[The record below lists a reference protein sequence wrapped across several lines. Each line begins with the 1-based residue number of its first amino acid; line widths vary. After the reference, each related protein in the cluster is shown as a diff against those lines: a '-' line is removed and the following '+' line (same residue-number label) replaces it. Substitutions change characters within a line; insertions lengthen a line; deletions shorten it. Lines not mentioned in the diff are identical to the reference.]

1 MKQIWRVAR
10 REVKGYFD
18 HPTAYILLIAFL
30 LLALFV
36 AFRTLYGSGTASLRT
51 VFLLLPW
58 LFAVFIPA
66 MTMRAFAEERRSG
79 TLDWLSSQPLS
90 ELDLLLG
97 KLLGNLLF
105 VLTTLIGTLP
115 TAIGVLLLSDA
126 DPGIMIAQYLG
137 AVLLAAQMTAIGV
150 WASSA
155 TRNQVTAFILG
166 LAVSWSLVFLGEPVL
181 LTALP
186 DRVAVWASN
195 LSILTHFEPVA
206 RGALDLRDLLY
217 FASTALLFGTFAYG
231 ILVRR
236 RLSKVRSGHRRLQ
249 LGTAAIV
256 AAVIAVN
263 AAGSGLRQRFDLT
276 SQGLYSLSDATR
288 DVLRSLDDQ
297 VTIKL
302 FASRA
307 LPPDVQRT
315 VRDIRDLL
323 GDFRAASGGR
333 IRTEELRPDTDP
345 EAEKEAASYGLR
357 PLQFSSLRGDE
368 FQVRR
373 GWLGIVIQYAE
384 EKQTFP
390 VLQQTDDLE
399 YRLIASIASLTSG
412 KRPSIAFLTGFDA
425 RTAYSYNIW
434 RDILENRYQVG
445 AAFSDSVAM
454 PPLGRDSIDVLI
466 VAGPRQTV
474 PPLVVERVRGYLD
487 AGGPV
492 LFLLDRTDVG
502 IAQLANPITTGFE
515 ALLSGRGVGLAPGMV
530 FDLKSNE
537 VVSRGERDGRPYSA
551 PFPPW
556 PRVLRA
562 AAHPA
567 TAGLSALTLGW
578 PTALEVLDTV
588 ATPVLWTTTESA
600 GRHTPSASPVSPDYP
615 FYPDTSSLA
624 RQNVAVAVPESGTAG
639 RMVVVGDADFLEDRF
654 VRGNVQN
661 LIFATNAI
669 DWLLQ
674 DERLIRIRSKDRTPP
689 PLVFATPLERDLF
702 KWANLLGV
710 PVLVGLFGLIRVLWR
725 RRSVDRPWQ

>member
-36 AFRTLYGSGTASLRT
+36 AFRTLYGTGAASLRT
-51 VFLLLPW
+51 VFVLLPW
-58 LFAVFIPA
+58 LFAIFIPA
-66 MTMRAFAEERRSG
+66 MTMRSLAEERRSG
-79 TLDWLSSQPLS
+79 TLDWLASQPLS
-90 ELDLLLG
+90 ELELLLG

-105 VLTTLIGTLP
+105 VLTTLVGTLP
-115 TAIGVLLLSDA
+115 TAIGVLLISDA
-126 DPGIMIAQYLG
+126 DPGIMAAQYIG

-166 LAVSWSLVFLGEPVL
+166 LAVSWTLVFLGEPLL

-186 DRVAVWASN
+186 DRAAAWASN
-195 LSILTHFEPVA
+195 LSILTHFEAVA
-206 RGALDLRDLLY
+206 RGVLDVRDLLY
-217 FASTALLFGTFAYG
+217 FASTALLFGTLAYG
-231 ILVRR
+231 TLVRR
-236 RLSKVRSGHRRLQ
+236 RLSRMRSGHRRLRI
-249 LGTAAIV
+249 GTAAIV
-256 AAVIAVN
+256 VAVVAIN
-263 AAGSGLRQRFDLT
+263 AAGSGLRQRIDLT

-297 VTIKL
+297 VTVKL

-315 VRDIRDLL
+315 VRDVRDLL
-323 GDFRAASGGR
+323 GDFRSASGGR

-345 EAEKEAASYGLR
+345 EAEKEAVSYGLR

-412 KRPSIAFLTGFDA
+412 KRPSIAFLSGFDA
-425 RTAYSYNIW
+425 RTPYSYNIW
-434 RDILENRYQVG
+434 RDILESRYQTVSVFG
-445 AAFSDSVAM
+445 DSVAM
-454 PPLGRDSIDVLI
+454 PPLRRDSIDVLV
-466 VAGPRQTV
+466 VAGPRQAV
-474 PPLVVERVRGYLD
+474 APAVVGRVEEYLD

-502 IAQLANPITTGFE
+502 VAQVARSIDTGFE
-515 ALLSGRGVGLAPGMV
+515 ALLAGRGVGLAPGIV

-556 PRVLRA
+556 PHVLRGSS
-562 AAHPA
+562 HPA
-567 TAGLSALTLGW
+567 TAGLSSLTLGW
-578 PTALEVLDTV
+578 PGALEVADTV
-588 ATPVLWTTTESA
+588 AQQVLWTTTEAA
-600 GRHTPSASPVSPDYP
+600 GRHQTAASPVSPDYP
-615 FYPDTSSLA
+615 FYPDTSSLGK
-624 RQNVAVAVPESGTAG
+624 QTVAVAIPEVGTSG

-654 VRGNVQN
+654 VRSNVQN

-702 KWANLLGV
+702 KWGNLIGV

-725 RRSVDRPWQ
+725 RRGVNRR

>member
-36 AFRTLYGSGTASLRT
+36 AFRTLYGTGAASLRT

-58 LFAVFIPA
+58 LFAIFIPA
-66 MTMRAFAEERRSG
+66 MTMRSFAEERRSG
-79 TLDWLSSQPLS
+79 TLDWLTSQPLS
-90 ELDLLLG
+90 ELELLLG
-97 KLLGNLLF
+97 KMLGNLLF
-105 VLTTLIGTLP
+105 VLTTLVGTLP
-115 TAIGVLLLSDA
+115 TAIGVLLVSEA
-126 DPGIMIAQYLG
+126 DPGIMLAQYLG
-137 AVLLAAQMTAIGV
+137 AILLAAQMTAIGV

-166 LAVSWSLVFLGEPVL
+166 LAVSWSLVFLGEPL
-181 LTALP
+181 LLSALP
-186 DRVAVWASN
+186 DRAAAWAGN
-195 LSILTHFEPVA
+195 LSILAHFEPVA
-206 RGALDLRDLLY
+206 RGALDVRDLLY
-217 FASTALLFGTFAYG
+217 FVSTAVLFGTFAYG

-236 RLSKVRSGHRRLQ
+236 RLSRVRSGHRRLQ
-249 LGTAAIV
+249 VGTVAIV

-263 AAGSGLRQRFDLT
+263 AAGSGVRQRFDLT

-333 IRTEELRPDTDP
+333 IRTEELKPDTDP
-345 EAEKEAASYGLR
+345 EAEKEAVSYGLR

-368 FQVRR
+368 YQVRR

-412 KRPSIAFLTGFDA
+412 KRPSVTFLAGFEA
-425 RTAYSYNIW
+425 RTPYSYNIW
-434 RDILENRYQVG
+434 RDVLENRYRVG
-445 AAFSDSVAM
+445 TAFADSLAM
-454 PPLGRDSIDVLI
+454 PALGRDSIDVLV
-466 VAGPRQTV
+466 VAGPRQTI
-474 PPLVVERVRGYLD
+474 PPVVVDRVGEYID

-492 LFLLDRTDVG
+492 LFLLDRTNVN
-502 IAQLANPITTGFE
+502 IAQLAQPLTTGFE
-515 ALLSGRGVGLAPGMV
+515 SLLSARGIGLAAGIV

-556 PRVLRA
+556 PHVLRA
-562 AAHPA
+562 APHPA
-567 TAGLSALTLGW
+567 TAGLSSLTLGW
-578 PTALEVLDTV
+578 PTALAVADTV
-588 ATPVLWTTTESA
+588 ATPVLWTTTEAA
-600 GRHTPSASPVSPDYP
+600 GRHTATSSPVSPDYP

-624 RQNVAVAVPESGTAG
+624 RQNMAVAVPESGAAG
-639 RMVVVGDADFLEDRF
+639 RLVVVGDADFLEDRF
-654 VRGNVQN
+654 VRANVQN

-689 PLVFATPLERDLF
+689 PLVFDTPLKRDLF
-702 KWANLLGV
+702 KWGNLIGV
-710 PVLVGLFGLIRVLWR
+710 PVLVGLFGLVRVLWR
-725 RRSVDRPWQ
+725 RRVAARPWR

>member
-36 AFRTLYGSGTASLRT
+36 AFRTLYGTGAASLRT

-58 LFAVFIPA
+58 LFAIFIPA
-66 MTMRAFAEERRSG
+66 MTMRSFAEERRSG
-79 TLDWLSSQPLS
+79 TLDWLTSQPLS
-90 ELDLLLG
+90 ELELLLG
-97 KLLGNLLF
+97 KFLGNLLF
-105 VLTTLIGTLP
+105 VLTTLVGTLP
-115 TAIGVLLLSDA
+115 TAIGVLLLSEA
-126 DPGIMIAQYLG
+126 DPGIMAAQYIG
-137 AVLLAAQMTAIGV
+137 AVLLAAQMTAIGI

-166 LAVSWSLVFLGEPVL
+166 LAVSWSLVFLGEPLL

-186 DRVAVWASN
+186 DWAAAWASN
-195 LSILTHFEPVA
+195 LSILAHFEPVA
-206 RGALDLRDLLY
+206 RGVLDIRDLLY
-217 FASTALLFGTFAYG
+217 FASTTLLFGTFAYVT
-231 ILVRR
+231 LVRR
-236 RLSKVRSGHRRLQ
+236 RLSRVRSGYRRLQ
-249 LGTAAIV
+249 IGMAAIV
-256 AAVIAVN
+256 LAVVAVN
-263 AAGSGLRQRFDLT
+263 AAGSGLRQRIDLT
-276 SQGLYSLSDATR
+276 SQGVYSLSDATR
-288 DVLRSLDDQ
+288 DLLKSLDDQ

-315 VRDIRDLL
+315 VRDVRDLL
-323 GDFRAASGGR
+323 GDFRSASGGR
-333 IRTEELRPDTDP
+333 VRTEEFRPDTDP
-345 EAEKEAASYGLR
+345 EAEKEAVSYGLR

-368 FQVRR
+368 YQVRR

-412 KRPSIAFLTGFDA
+412 KRPSIAFLSGSEM
-425 RTAYSYNIW
+425 RTPYSYNIW

-445 AAFSDSVAM
+445 TVFGDSVAM
-454 PPLGRDSIDVLI
+454 PPLSRDSIDVLV

-474 PPLVVERVRGYLD
+474 PQAAVDRVGEYLD

-502 IAQLANPITTGFE
+502 IAQVARSITTGFE
-515 ALLSGRGVGLAPGMV
+515 SLLARRGVRLASGIV

-556 PRVLRA
+556 PHVLRA
-562 AAHPA
+562 APHPV
-567 TAGLSALTLGW
+567 TAGLSSLTLGW
-578 PTALEVLDTV
+578 PGALDLADTTALQ
-588 ATPVLWTTTESA
+588 VLWATTDAA
-600 GRHTPSASPVSPDYP
+600 GRHLSESSPVSPDYP

-624 RQNVAVAVPESGTAG
+624 RQNMAVAIPEAGTSG
-639 RMVVVGDADFLEDRF
+639 RLVVVGDADFLEDRF
-654 VRGNVQN
+654 VRANVQN

-689 PLVFATPLERDLF
+689 PLVFATSFERDFF
-702 KWANLLGV
+702 KWANLIGV
-710 PVLVGLFGLIRVLWR
+710 PVLVGIFGLIRVLWR
-725 RRSVDRPWQ
+725 RRGVGRP